1 MKVYVVFAK
10 GYDTPYVNN
19 FTGVVLTDKQEA
31 LKWLPKYDV
40 ISLETDSHGDWEYL
54 EKNKS

>member
-10 GYDTPYVNN
+10 GDTPYINN
-19 FTGVVLTDKQEA
+19 FTGVVLTDLSEA
-31 LKWLPKYDV
+31 LKCLPEHDV

-54 EKNKS
+54 EESKE

>member
-1 MKVYVVFAK
+1 
-10 GYDTPYVNN
+10 
-19 FTGVVLTDKQEA
+19 VLTDLSEA

-54 EKNKS
+54 EKSE